1 MSPRSVPG
9 AGMGSRRVLPAWALP
24 GLLLLLCG
32 PWGSSFEL
40 WTEPEV
46 LVVEHGGSLRLTL
59 RATCNDSAGSGGM
72 ETANSKRVVSDR
84 PGEVELELLNVT
96 EGRPVQVYYTCEGRR
111 EKRDVRLVIYHV
123 PERPELAEVP
133 PLAAGQP
140 WELLCA
146 VAGAAP
152 VRNLTVRLRR
162 GRRVLSARSFEGAG
176 AGPGRVQVTHGVTAA
191 AQDDGQNVTCEAQ
204 LDLSPFGPNISVT
217 SEPRTL
223 RVCDVP
229 KPVLNVSSTTPAAG
243 TALTGRCS
251 VPPDACTDFQVRIL
265 LGSRVLEG
273 WGPSPRD
280 FGLTAGEQHD
290 GMELSC
296 EAEPA
301 RPPAVPGPP
310 RRSDPTR
317 ISVHGEG
324 AAPAPCPG
332 QQNWTE
338 GREETL
344 RCRARGNPRPDVS
357 CARDDGQNFPAGI
370 PRPVSREDAGT
381 YRCRARNSLGGDERS
396 VTVTVHYQDHNVLV
410 PVLLGVLGVVVV
422 SALAWG
428 VHRIYHSKTKV
439 GKYRLQEQQERRR
452 RQMEMGQAGPPGCSR
467 EVAALNGSAP
477 DAPGAPGAP

>member
-1 MSPRSVPG
+1 MTNP
-9 AGMGSRRVLPAWALP
+9 ALLP
-24 GLLLLLCG
+24 LLLSTLGAIAG

-72 ETANSKRVVSDR
+72 ETANRKKTRPVK

-96 EGRPVQVYYTCEGRR
+96 EGKPVQVYYTCDGKR
-111 EKRDVRLVIYHV
+111 EKRDVQLIVYHV

-133 PLAAGQP
+133 PLAAGQA
-140 WELLCA
+140 WELRCA

-162 GRRVLSARSFEGAG
+162 GRRVLSARSFGGAG
-176 AGPGRVQVTHGVTAA
+176 AGPGRVQVSLGGTAA

-229 KPVLNVSSTTPAAG
+229 KPALNVSSTTPAAG
-243 TALTGRCS
+243 SALAGRCS

-280 FGLTAGEQHD
+280 FAVTVGEEHD
-290 GMELSC
+290 GRELSC

-301 RPPAVPGPP
+301 RPPAAPRPP

-317 ISVHGEG
+317 IAVH
-324 AAPAPCPG
+324 APARLDDGGCPG

-357 CARDDGQNFPAGI
+357 CARDDGRRFPPGI
-370 PRPVSREDAGT
+370 PRPVTRGDAGT
-381 YRCRARNSLGGDERS
+381 YRCRARNSLGEDERS
-396 VTVTVHYQDHNVLV
+396 VTVHVHYQDHNVLV
-410 PVLLGVLGVVVV
+410 PVLLGVLGVLGV
-422 SALAWG
+422 SGLALG
-428 VHRIYHSKTKV
+428 GHRIYHRQTKI

-452 RQMEMGQAGPPGCSR
+452 RQMELGRAGPPGCSG

-477 DAPGAPGAP
+477 DAPGAP